1 VKRFFTP
8 VLHKD
13 CPVDRETRVQ
23 ISGSRESDRA
33 GWTLLSWIDPSSV
46 VMASARSSR
55 TGRKESII
63 TFLVV
68 RYTECCLIVHS
79 IFLVARTGKENA
91 VERRPAAVLACTLL
105 ALSIIELLASPSLS
119 FALEK
124 YGRPLPSMEQPG
136 DAAARE
142 AEETLF
148 GGYFLSA
155 AFLSNPTFA
164 ARPDNTGLVGLRH
177 MLHLETDL
185 YKQYLTFYTDQN
197 FFSDRT
203 KGWIELSEWDGT
215 FALTGLVDRFG
226 WRIQYERD
234 APLDRSG
241 LKQAYADSLA
251 TARFQAIQD
260 LSWWR
265 VMFPDQNLTAYAG
278 AGWLFH
284 NSNYFA
290 RPDNTGKAL
299 FRYVAHADLDLYK
312 NRIVLYGDMNLFTDR
327 EAGNT
332 LSPTELD
339 WIIGLAVR
347 VREDMELSIYR
358 EQDQPLDKPGLVQK
372 YVAVQLRYS
381 FDVPKRFWKQ

>member
-1 VKRFFTP
+1 
-8 VLHKD
+8 
-13 CPVDRETRVQ
+13 
-23 ISGSRESDRA
+23 
-33 GWTLLSWIDPSSV
+33 
-46 VMASARSSR
+46 
-55 TGRKESII
+55 
-63 TFLVV
+63 
-68 RYTECCLIVHS
+68 
-79 IFLVARTGKENA
+79 
-91 VERRPAAVLACTLL
+91 
-105 ALSIIELLASPSLS
+105 LS